1 MKTHSG
7 GLQRILTTA
16 RQMANRTLSRF
27 GYLAGGALTKQ
38 RLKAGVFIGTAAA
51 AGLLIAAR
59 PGPKYVAHE
68 WGTFTSVQGGDGVL
82 LDWRPLETSRLP
94 KFVYDWKHPGLG
106 RVASSAL
113 LFGKGGMV
121 TLQRMETPVIYFYS
135 EKQQDVDVSVD
146 FPKGLITEWYPQAT
160 QIGPSMKPA
169 PAAIAAADNILH
181 KAGAKPDF
189 TLASLV
195 DGMVTKK
202 SRAYWSHIHILPEQ
216 KNLNASLLLDK
227 SGSHYFSAR
236 ETDASLLQMESLVST
251 NPAPEL
257 EQFIFYRG
265 VGNFA
270 TPLRVTMSQSRD
282 ADGASKITV
291 ANTGKDPLEHLFLL
305 GVEKGKG
312 KFISLK
318 RMAANEQCAIDF
330 DASTGLMPLSSVSEK
345 LAGAMKQSLV
355 SAGLYPREAAAMVKT
370 WNDSWFQ
377 EDGLRVLYILPR
389 AWTDETLPLK
399 LDPAP
404 RELTR
409 VMVGRAEV
417 IAPAA
422 QQKLALT
429 LARAS
434 RGDEKAQ
441 DEMVSE
447 LRKLGRFAE
456 PALRLANDKAP
467 AEMVQTGWKL
477 LETAKQAES
486 GLL

>member
-1 MKTHSG
+1 MKLHS
-7 GLQRILTTA
+7 
-16 RQMANRTLSRF
+16 RTLKRSLLVATLPA
-27 GYLAGGALTKQ
+27 LA
-38 RLKAGVFIGTAAA
+38 
-51 AGLLIAAR
+51 LLIAGR
-59 PGPKYVAHE
+59 PSPKYVAHE

-94 KFVYDWKHPGLG
+94 KFVYDWTHPGLG
-106 RVASSAL
+106 RVPSSAL

-135 EKQQDVDVSVD
+135 EREQDVDVSVD

-169 PAAIAAADNILH
+169 PVAIAAADNVLH
-181 KAGAKPDF
+181 KAGAKADF
-189 TLASLV
+189 SLTSWV

-202 SRAYWSHIHILPEQ
+202 SHAHWSHIHVLPGQ
-216 KNLNASLLLDK
+216 KKLDTSLPLDK

-236 ETDASLLQMESLVST
+236 DTDASLLQMESLVST

-257 EQFIFYRG
+257 EKFIFYRG

-270 TPLRVTMSQSRD
+270 TPLRVTMSQPD
-282 ADGASKITV
+282 KAAGNVTMAV
-291 ANTGKDPLEHLFLL
+291 ANTGKEPLEHLFLL
-305 GVEKGKG
+305 NVEKGKG
-312 KFISLK
+312 RFVPLK
-318 RMAANEQCAIDF
+318 RMAANEQRAIDF
-330 DASTGLMPLSSVSEK
+330 DISTGLMPLTSVSEK
-345 LAGAMKQSLV
+345 LGDAMKQSLG

-377 EDGLRVLYILPR
+377 EDGFRMLYILPR

-417 IAPAA
+417 ITPAA
-422 QQKLALT
+422 QQKLAMT

-434 RGDEKAQ
+434 QGDEKAQ
-441 DEMVSE
+441 DEMVTE

-456 PALRLANDKAP
+456 PALRLANQKAP
-467 AEMVQTGWKL
+467 SETVQTGWKL
-477 LETAKQAES
+477 LQAAKQAES